1 MVHSASGGAMET
13 DMRIIVATLTSF
25 VAFAA
30 ISAQAA
36 PLSPIRGTAGDLGTC
51 QPIETVAQEHGSVRH
66 NVPCNERWGYRH
78 SDNCFSKG
86 SANPYRDTAWL
97 SGAGAD
103 DRRQALLAVSGPSP
117 RLTWRAVVGFVLF
130 NR

>member
-1 MVHSASGGAMET
+1 MET
-13 DMRIIVATLTSF
+13 DMRIIVATLTGF

-36 PLSPIRGTAGDLGTC
+36 PLPPIMGTAGDLGTC
-51 QPIETVAQEHGSVRH
+51 PPIEKVAEERGSVRH

-86 SANPYRDTAWL
+86 SANPYRDIAWL
-97 SGAGAD
+97 SGAGSD
-103 DRRQALLAVSGPSP
+103 GGRQALLVVFGPSP
-117 RLTWRAVVGFVLF
+117 RLIRRAVIEFGLP

>member
-1 MVHSASGGAMET
+1 VVHAASGGAMET

-30 ISAQAA
+30 MSAQAA
-36 PLSPIRGTAGDLGTC
+36 PLPPIMGAGGDPGTC
-51 QPIETVAQEHGSVRH
+51 PPIEKVAQEHGSVRH

-78 SDNCFSKG
+78 SDNCFSRG
-86 SANPYRDTAWL
+86 SANPCPDTAWP
-97 SGAGAD
+97 SGAGAGGG
-103 DRRQALLAVSGPSP
+103 RQALLAVPGPSP
-117 RLTWRAVVGFVLF
+117 RLTRRAVVEFGFL

>member
-1 MVHSASGGAMET
+1 
-13 DMRIIVATLTSF
+13 MRIIVATLTSF

-36 PLSPIRGTAGDLGTC
+36 PLPPIMGTAGYLGTC
-51 QPIETVAQEHGSVRH
+51 PPIETVAQEHGSVRH

-103 DRRQALLAVSGPSP
+103 DGRQPLLAVSGPSP
-117 RLTWRAVVGFVLF
+117 RLTWRAVVGFGLL

>member
-1 MVHSASGGAMET
+1 MET

-36 PLSPIRGTAGDLGTC
+36 PLPPIMGTAGYLGTC
-51 QPIETVAQEHGSVRH
+51 PPIETVAQEHGSVRH

-86 SANPYRDTAWL
+86 SANPYRAWL
-97 SGAGAD
+97 SGAGSD
-103 DRRQALLAVSGPSP
+103 GGRQALLVVFGPSP
-117 RLTWRAVVGFVLF
+117 RLIRRAVIEFGLP